1 MPKDKTDITDSPEEA
16 APLPVP
22 RDYTQAYSED
32 GFWDKVRNYAKTAG
46 REVIHK
52 ALLLYFVM
60 IDPKTPLTDK
70 GIILAALGYFISP
83 ADAIPDLLAA
93 VGYADDLGVLVLA
106 LTTASKHITPEIQ
119 DKADAKTDEWLK

>member
-1 MPKDKTDITDSPEEA
+1 MPEKTEITSNAEDT

-22 RDYTQAYSED
+22 TDYTESSSDD
-32 GFWDKVRNYAKTAG
+32 GFWEKVRKYAKTAG
-46 REVIHK
+46 REVIQK

-60 IDPKTPLTDK
+60 IDPKTPLKDK

-106 LTTASKHITPEIQ
+106 LTTVSKHITQEIQ
-119 DKADAKTDEWLK
+119 NKADAKTDEWLK